1 MSKKRKE
8 SSCIN
13 AAGATHIGQ
22 VRQTNQDSYASRPGI
37 HVLADGMGG
46 HQGGEVASLEATSIN
61 LESGKID
68 SVADMVK
75 SVSKANQAIIK
86 RANRDETLSGMGTT
100 VCILTEILG
109 SDGEIKIGIA
119 NVGDSRIYR
128 LGGSELTQV
137 TLDHSLVA
145 DLVRSGELTLEEAS
159 RHPQRNILTRALGI
173 EQDLIIDTWELAP
186 VAGDRYL
193 LCSDGLFNEIDDEK
207 IAEILIAD
215 DELEN
220 IAQNLVNSALKAG
233 GHDNITA
240 LVVSVAEEIKYE
252 NEEWFLNEMVPYPA
266 VKPLLNTSI
275 DQEIRN
281 FDWKPIAIC
290 LSTLLLIV
298 SVFTAIGLYARSGWF
313 VGEYNGGVAI
323 YKGQP
328 QGVLWFE
335 PTVERKT
342 QISILDLSKET
353 RQIVV
358 DSISMDSFEEAERF
372 VNEIRN

>member
-1 MSKKRKE
+1 M
-8 SSCIN
+8 
-13 AAGATHIGQ
+13 
-22 VRQTNQDSYASRPGI
+22 
-37 HVLADGMGG
+37 
-46 HQGGEVASLEATSIN
+46 
-61 LESGKID
+61 
-68 SVADMVK
+68 
-75 SVSKANQAIIK
+75 
-86 RANRDETLSGMGTT
+86 
-100 VCILTEILG
+100 
-109 SDGEIKIGIA
+109 
-119 NVGDSRIYR
+119 
-128 LGGSELTQV
+128 
-137 TLDHSLVA
+137 VA
-145 DLVRSGELTLEEAS
+145 DLVRAGELTQEEAS

-173 EQDLIIDTWELAP
+173 EHDLVIDTWELTP

-240 LVVSVAEEIKYE
+240 LVVSVTEEIKHE

-298 SVFTAIGLYARSGWF
+298 SVFTAIGLYARNGWF
-313 VGEYNGGVAI
+313 VGEYN
-323 YKGQP
+323 
-328 QGVLWFE
+328 
-335 PTVERKT
+335 
-342 QISILDLSKET
+342 LSL
-353 RQIVV
+353 IH
-358 DSISMDSFEEAERF
+358 I
-372 VNEIRN
+372 